1 MRPERVWRKLEA
13 GLDVPH
19 LESRSR
25 GSSARGESD
34 AGPEATEESAQAE
47 AMKHSWECWL
57 ARVRAAAKR
66 QIGVSNLPRVYKY
79 TSRALPSTWVKY
91 YCITWILLG
100 TTKGNSVDV
109 FVLHAHVDPRGR
121 SVFRVYPRQSGF
133 SASFCCFR
141 WPSSASYRCVPLRE
155 PLDPL
160 EDPLLDPKKTAEEQ
174 PVRGD
179 KGQAGCVR
187 RVAVPRRPEEVEL
200 LVGEAGVEGSEVFSP
215 TTSTPTAAAASLSA
229 IGVPSPSLILVCECL
244 VGCPT
249 YPRHVPI
256 AGEPVTLGA
265 KFHVWVALFG
275 GRNRSRTPPT
285 RAPSQQPGCCQLHC

>member
-109 FVLHAHVDPRGR
+109 FVLHAHVVRPTASRALLPARREPCCRPHDLAQFDEGGDELEPKPEPEAAGGNGAGRGR
-121 SVFRVYPRQSGF
+121 CRI
-133 SASFCCFR
+133 
-141 WPSSASYRCVPLRE
+141 SY
-155 PLDPL
+155 
-160 EDPLLDPKKTAEEQ
+160 
-174 PVRGD
+174 
-179 KGQAGCVR
+179 
-187 RVAVPRRPEEVEL
+187 
-200 LVGEAGVEGSEVFSP
+200 S
-215 TTSTPTAAAASLSA
+215 
-229 IGVPSPSLILVCECL
+229 
-244 VGCPT
+244 
-249 YPRHVPI
+249 
-256 AGEPVTLGA
+256 
-265 KFHVWVALFG
+265 
-275 GRNRSRTPPT
+275 
-285 RAPSQQPGCCQLHC
+285 